1 MSLIVEAN
9 EQGALYLPR
18 ELIGNVKPHARFILR
33 RHGEVLLLHPEG
45 EELPFWATAT
55 PKERAER
62 FLEWA
67 NQERPEAP
75 ILLLE
80 ALSRE
85 SIYE

>member
-1 MSLIVEAN
+1 MEQVVEVN
-9 EQGALYLPR
+9 EDGALYLPA
-18 ELIGNVKPHARFILR
+18 ELIGHAEPHTRFVVEPQ
-33 RHGEVLLLHPEG
+33 GEALLLRPEA
-45 EELPFWATAT
+45 ESQPFWATAT
-55 PKERAER
+55 PMERVER

-75 ILLLE
+75 VLPLE